1 MRSHTGLDEHYDPF
15 DPAQNTYLGVGYLRR
30 RNDIFSVETKLGGNM
45 RPVPVSSAEN
55 LEKLSVAAF
64 NAGEGN
70 VARAQARAR
79 SFGKDPTEFSSVE
92 PFLPASTRSY
102 VQKVSQLRE
111 QFAAGETRKKLA

>member
-1 MRSHTGLDEHYDPF
+1 MRT
-15 DPAQNTYLGVGYLRR
+15 
-30 RNDIFSVETKLGGNM
+30 
-45 RPVPVSSAEN
+45 VPVSSAEN
-55 LEKLSVAAF
+55 LEKLAVAAF

-111 QFAAGETRKKLA
+111 QFAAVETRKKLA